1 MRRLLLTAATTTAA
15 LTLAAC
21 GTTEPAADKTDQAD
35 QADKSSAAITLTD
48 GAGKKVTLDGPAT
61 KVVATEWNVTE
72 SLVTL
77 GVDPVGAADV
87 KGYKTW
93 DSAVPL
99 KNEPKDIGTRGEPS
113 MDTVAALSPDLVVT
127 TSDLPPAALKQLRK
141 IAPVLEVKSA
151 DGSDQIGQML
161 TNLDL
166 IAKAT
171 GTTDKAKTARA
182 NFETK
187 LAEGKRALAD
197 ADLADADLAG
207 AGIAFADGYVTANQ
221 VSVRPYTSGSLIGT
235 VNERLGLKNV
245 WKVKGDAAY
254 GLGTTDVEGLTDLP
268 KDTQFAYIGN
278 DEDEAATPFTG
289 ALAKNAVWKSL
300 PFVKAGDVHRLAD
313 GIWMFGGPGSM
324 SAYIDSLVDEL
335 TK

>member
-1 MRRLLLTAATTTAA
+1 MRRLLLTAAATTAAA

-21 GTTEPAADKTDQAD
+21 GTTEPAADKSDKTG
-35 QADKSSAAITLTD
+35 KSSGAITLTD
-48 GAGKKVTLDGPAT
+48 ASGKKLKLDGPAT
-61 KVVATEWNVTE
+61 KVVATEWNVVE

-87 KGYKTW
+87 KGYGTW
-93 DSAVPL
+93 DSSVPL

-113 MDTVAALSPDLVVT
+113 MDTVAALSPDLVVA

-151 DGSDQIGQML
+151 DGSDQIGRML
-161 TNLDL
+161 GNLDL
-166 IAKAT
+166 IAEAT
-171 GTTDKAKTARA
+171 GTTDKAKTVRSD
-182 NFETK
+182 FEAK
-187 LAEGKRALAD
+187 LAEGKKALAD
-197 ADLADADLAG
+197 ADLAG
-207 AGIAFADGYVTANQ
+207 TEIAFADGYVTSNQ
-221 VSVRPYTSGSLIGT
+221 VSLRPYTDKSLIGT
-235 VNERLGLKNV
+235 VNEELGLKNA

-254 GLGTTDVEGLTDLP
+254 GLGATDVEGLSDLP

-278 DEDEAATPFTG
+278 DDDKSATPFTG
-289 ALAKNAVWKSL
+289 VLAKNAVWKSL
-300 PFVKAGDVHRLAD
+300 PFVKAGDVHRLPD

-324 SAYIDSLVDEL
+324 SAYVDGLVAAL